1 MIRDFMKIKG
11 EPDAD
16 GNFDYMSLFSRARL
30 DDTGLHLNVDPEI
43 LQIYIITN
51 GTSYTSLDYNLT
63 TFFKSSYTY
72 EMYWEMLKHDD
83 PRDN

>member
-1 MIRDFMKIKG
+1 
-11 EPDAD
+11 
-16 GNFDYMSLFSRARL
+16 MSLFSRARL

-72 EMYWEMLKHDD
+72 EMYWEMHKHEILVIIT
-83 PRDN
+83 NSF